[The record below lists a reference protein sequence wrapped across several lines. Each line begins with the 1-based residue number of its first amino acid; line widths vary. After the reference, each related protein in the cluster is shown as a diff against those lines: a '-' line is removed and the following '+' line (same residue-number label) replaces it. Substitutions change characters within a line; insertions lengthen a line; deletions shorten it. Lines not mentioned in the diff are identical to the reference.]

1 MSQLAAM
8 YEVETLKNICQP
20 LSASP
25 PDAEQVTNYLL
36 EL

>member
-8 YEVETLKNICQP
+8 YEVETLKNICQ
-20 LSASP
+20 LLIASP